1 MTRKLKWYL
10 GLLILLDVVG
20 ILYSLVY
27 FFYLKE
33 IETMTFDVTYG
44 VINTVIALPLVCFSS
59 AALLTLLFLK
69 KKFIRAPESS
79 AKYLLIASII
89 ILLLY
94 VFICCGTF
102 MGSAFSFLAFRF
114 VTSHPLLFVIPG
126 ILFILGSYK
135 QK

>member
-10 GLLILLDVVG
+10 GLFILLDVVG

-27 FFYLKE
+27 FFYLKG
-33 IETMTFDVTYG
+33 IEVMTFDVTYG
-44 VINTVIALPLVCFSS
+44 VINTVVALPLVCFSS
-59 AALLTLLFLK
+59 AALLALLFLK
-69 KKFIRAPESS
+69 KKIIRVPESS

-94 VFICCGTF
+94 IFICCGTF
-102 MGSAFSFLAFRF
+102 MGNASSFLSFRF
-114 VTSHPLLFVIPG
+114 VTSQPLLFVIPG
-126 ILFILGSYK
+126 VLFILGSYK

>member
-10 GLLILLDVVG
+10 GLFILLDVVG

-44 VINTVIALPLVCFSS
+44 VINTVIVLPLVCFSS
-59 AALLTLLFLK
+59 A
-69 KKFIRAPESS
+69 KFIRAPESS

-135 QK
+135 EE

>member
-69 KKFIRAPESS
+69 RKLFECQS
-79 AKYLLIASII
+79 LLQSI
-89 ILLLY
+89 
-94 VFICCGTF
+94 C
-102 MGSAFSFLAFRF
+102 
-114 VTSHPLLFVIPG
+114 
-126 ILFILGSYK
+126 
-135 QK
+135 

>member
-10 GLLILLDVVG
+10 GLFILLDVAS

-27 FFYLKE
+27 FFYLKG
-33 IETMTFDVTYG
+33 IEVMTFDVTYG
-44 VINTVIALPLVCFSS
+44 VINTVVALPLVCFSS
-59 AALLTLLFLK
+59 AALLALLFLK
-69 KKFIRAPESS
+69 KKIIRVPKFST
-79 AKYLLIASII
+79 KFLLITSII

-94 VFICCGTF
+94 IFICCGTF

-114 VTSHPLLFVIPG
+114 VTSQPLLFVIPG
-126 ILFILGSYK
+126 VLFILGSYK